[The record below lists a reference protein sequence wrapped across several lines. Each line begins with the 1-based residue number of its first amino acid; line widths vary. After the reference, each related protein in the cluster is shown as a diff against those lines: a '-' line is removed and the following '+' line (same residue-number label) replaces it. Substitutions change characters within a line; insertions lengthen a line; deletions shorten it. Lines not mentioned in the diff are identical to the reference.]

1 MHGRDWVCLPWNA
14 ARTARSSG
22 CAACTTSSRRRCSR
36 CVRGVGLDLE
46 VTEGGRE
53 TLKGGELVGID
64 LCHAAKVPIAD
75 ELGRRVGWVEARS
88 ARRSVRGG
96 QNLSARRV
104 GQQQN
109 LTGRHPLHDPRT
121 PYLSRYARF
130 GVACSP
136 SMVEDGRCGGGFGG
150 PRSRAP
156 GLVGTRGLAIFP
168 AQGPPRSTW
177 RYSARQERT
186 GWTTT
191 WGTEM
196 RSCSWSVLVQETA
209 EQVASVDP
217 GLRVAADEG
226 HSSGWIRRL
235 KLQRPVGAMSVVVRD
250 DTLRVRSRCP
260 RPTTGNQS
268 RHSARTVP
276 IHRCA

>member
-1 MHGRDWVCLPWNA
+1 VCLPWNA
-14 ARTARSSG
+14 ARTARSSV
-22 CAACTTSSRRRCSR
+22 CAACTTSNRRRCSR

-136 SMVEDGRCGGGFGG
+136 SMVEDGCCGGGFGG

-156 GLVGTRGLAIFP
+156 GLVGTRGLAIFRP
-168 AQGPPRSTW
+168 KDHPDPPGATRPVRSVLAGRPRGVRKCVHAAG
-177 RYSARQERT
+177 RYSCRRPPSRSRRWTRAC
-186 GWTTT
+186 GWPL
-191 WGTEM
+191 M
-196 RSCSWSVLVQETA
+196 RVTAAAESGGSSCS
-209 EQVASVDP
+209 
-217 GLRVAADEG
+217 
-226 HSSGWIRRL
+226 
-235 KLQRPVGAMSVVVRD
+235 
-250 DTLRVRSRCP
+250 
-260 RPTTGNQS
+260 
-268 RHSARTVP
+268 ARWG
-276 IHRCA
+276 R